1 MDSVTQLALG
11 AAIGGAIA
19 PQGARRK
26 AMLVGAALGTLP
38 DLDVFI
44 DYGGAVENFTFHR
57 GFSHS
62 LFVLAPFSVLLW
74 LALRRWWAPVREA
87 PLRWLAVISLALLTH
102 PLLDAHTAYGT
113 QLFWPLEPHPAMW
126 GTLFIIDPLYT
137 LPMLFAVLVATF
149 RPISRFSDS
158 ALRASL
164 VISTLYIAW
173 SWAAQG
179 IVRSHVDDALVEMG
193 IADAPVFLTP
203 TPFNTLLWRAVV
215 LTDDGYLEGFDS
227 LVVDEGVMQF
237 EAYESD
243 KDALAAAGD
252 IWAVQRLRWF
262 SSDFIRVS
270 VENDRLVVADLRMGT
285 EPTYI
290 FTHIVASGGNPHWNE
305 IETELLPVSFSDRA
319 LAEVWQRIW
328 SL

>member
-1 MDSVTQLALG
+1 MDSVTQAVLG

-38 DLDVFI
+38 DLDVFV
-44 DYGGAVENFTFHR
+44 DYGGAVENFTYHR

-74 LALRRWWAPVREA
+74 LVLRRWWAPVREA
-87 PLRWLAVISLALLTH
+87 PWRWLALISLALLTH
-102 PLLDAHTAYGT
+102 PLIDAHTAYGT

-126 GTLFIIDPLYT
+126 ATLFIIDPMYT
-137 LPMLFAVLVATF
+137 LPLLFAVLVATF
-149 RPISRFSDS
+149 RPFASFSGS
-158 ALRASL
+158 ALRGAL
-164 VISTLYIAW
+164 LISTLYIGW
-173 SWAAQG
+173 SWIAQG
-179 IVRSHVDDALVEMG
+179 IARAHVDDALATLG
-193 IADAPVFLTP
+193 IEDAPVFLTP

-227 LVVDEGVMQF
+227 LVLDEGVMQF

-243 KDALAAAGD
+243 NAALEAASNV
-252 IWAVQRLRWF
+252 WAVQRLRWF
-262 SSDFIRVS
+262 SRDFMRAT
-270 VENDRLVVADLRMGT
+270 VENDRLVLADLRMGT

-290 FTHIVASGGNPHWNE
+290 FTHVVASYSNPHWNE
-305 IETELLPVSFSDRA
+305 VPTELLPVSFSDRA